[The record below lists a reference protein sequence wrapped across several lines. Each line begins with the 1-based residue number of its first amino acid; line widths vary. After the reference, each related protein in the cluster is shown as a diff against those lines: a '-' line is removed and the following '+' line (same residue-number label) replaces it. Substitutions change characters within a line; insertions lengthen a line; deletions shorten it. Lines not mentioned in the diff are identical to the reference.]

1 LLVTSMSQ
9 VRDCTPGQRQVC
21 HTKMKKG
28 DESEKAGAKKH
39 PSVSKLEADVAY
51 FDARLSMLGT
61 PSTQYQKAQL
71 KAYQALEGMLV
82 QSLVRVR
89 GKLLTLAN
97 DVEQEGT
104 EGAETPEPE
113 KKEEK

>member
-1 LLVTSMSQ
+1 
-9 VRDCTPGQRQVC
+9 
-21 HTKMKKG
+21 MKK
-28 DESEKAGAKKH
+28 DEESEKTKPTKS
-39 PSVSKLEADVAY
+39 PSLSKLEADVAY

-89 GKLLTLAN
+89 GRLLTLGN
-97 DVEQEGT
+97 DVQQDGT
-104 EGAETPEPE
+104 EEAKDPKN
-113 KKEEK
+113 KKEE